1 MIKESMFFT
10 EPTIKDYREISL
22 PKVVEEFLLCKGTR
36 KHDGTAINQKVKPK
50 DLCSSALFVYGL
62 KDNATN
68 KAAVVYYCER
78 QARRSDSMD
87 GDFIKIPS
95 EFWEKCDRKNKEFT
109 HGNDRKEV
117 DDACRT
123 E

>member
-1 MIKESMFFT
+1 MFFT

-22 PKVVEEFLLCKGTR
+22 PKVVEEYLLCKGTR
-36 KHDGTAINQKVKPK
+36 KHDGTPINQKVKPR

-78 QARRSDSMD
+78 QARRTDSMD
-87 GDFIKIPS
+87 GDFIKIPA
-95 EFWEKCDRKNKEFT
+95 EFWEKCDRNNYEFT
-109 HGNDRKEV
+109 NVNDRKEAN
-117 DDACRT
+117 DACRT